1 MNAVE
6 RITEYIYKGGEEA
19 KWENPKAP
27 TEWPNDGKFVVQNI
41 SYKYRPNLPF
51 VINNISFKFDKH

>member
-27 TEWPNDGKFVVQNI
+27 TEWPNDGKFVV
-41 SYKYRPNLPF
+41 
-51 VINNISFKFDKH
+51 